1 MKFSKVFAVL
11 TLFICIISFTSF
23 SEEISFKQLQELAQ
37 TAKKEKSV
45 ILNFEKID
53 IKLLTYFI
61 SSITGK
67 NIVLPPNVKGDIT
80 LIFNKPITIKQAWDV
95 YTAILKSKN
104 YNILERNGYYEIVP
118 INLSRNTT
126 PPVIS
131 KTEKSAELAT
141 LVYKLNKTD
150 IITITNILRGLK
162 SPRGLVFS
170 YNPGNIIII
179 TDTKDN
185 IESLKKIVSLME
197 SLSDDQ
203 QIKIFKLKFSKSNEV
218 VSALNALLSNYT
230 KRNIFY
236 RVVNLNSLNTVAVKA
251 PKEIINEV
259 ESFIKSIDKPAQLE
273 NTNYRK
279 FWTIKLKNS
288 KAKDLANVLNK
299 LLENIQ
305 LIQYTQ
311 VQQKR
316 QIKSQPAHKKS
327 FLNTNISAVNIS
339 RNIKDK
345 PKIIAEKTTNT
356 LVIYANRLEYEAIKN
371 LVENLDKQKK
381 QVLITAL
388 ITEVSQKA
396 LKEIGVRWQI
406 LGSSGGAAFKG
417 GLSTEGFYNLL
428 GSTNFA
434 AGVLSSS
441 GRNVSISGNT
451 LFFPDLLFLL
461 SLLDRGTGFNII
473 SSPKILTMDNT
484 EATINVSQV
493 TPFAS
498 SLKFDVNGNPIINY
512 DYKEVG
518 LKLKVNPH
526 ISGKNIVMDLHQETN
541 EVIGFEKPQIGQISY
556 VVPITS
562 KREIDTSITVENGK
576 TVILGGLVSKK
587 TIDTIEGVPLLSD
600 IPIIGNLFKYKS
612 NELNKTNLFVF
623 ITPYIINSP
632 EDLAKIT
639 EEHEKLLEKIKK
651 AEHKK
656 TKIKKVEKKTNKDIM
671 EEYNSYFG
679 R

>member
-1 MKFSKVFAVL
+1 MKFNKVFAVL
-11 TLFICIISFTSF
+11 ILSISLVFIRSF
-23 SEEISFKQLQELAQ
+23 SQEISFKQLQELAQ
-37 TAKKEKSV
+37 IAKKEKSV
-45 ILNFEKID
+45 TLNFEKID

-67 NIVLPPNVKGDIT
+67 NIVLPPNIKGDIT
-80 LIFNKPITIKQAWDV
+80 LIFNKPITIEQAWDV

-104 YNILERNGYYEIVP
+104 YNILEREGYYEIVP
-118 INLSRNTT
+118 VNLSRNTT
-126 PPVIS
+126 PPVINKS
-131 KTEKSAELAT
+131 EKSAELAT

-150 IITITNILRGLK
+150 IITVTNILRGLK

-203 QIKIFKLKFSKSNEV
+203 QIKIFKLRFSKSNEV
-218 VSALNALLSNYT
+218 VSALNAILSNYT
-230 KRNIFY
+230 KRGIFY
-236 RVVNLNSLNTVAVKA
+236 KVVNLNSLNTVAVKA
-251 PKEIINEV
+251 PKEIINEA
-259 ESFIKSIDKPAQLE
+259 ENFIKNIDKPAQFE

-288 KAKDLANVLNK
+288 KAEDLANVLNK

-305 LIQYTQ
+305 LVQYTQ
-311 VQQKR
+311 QTKK
-316 QIKSQPAHKKS
+316 QIAKKKTQITPNVASPALQSSK
-327 FLNTNISAVNIS
+327 
-339 RNIKDK
+339 KDK

-356 LVIYANRLEYEAIKN
+356 LVIYANKLEYEAIKN
-371 LVENLDKQKK
+371 LVDNLDKQKK
-381 QVLITAL
+381 QVLVTAL
-388 ITEVSQKA
+388 ITEVSEKA
-396 LKEIGVRWQI
+396 LREIGVRWQI

-434 AGVLSSS
+434 AGVLSEG
-441 GRNVSISGNT
+441 GRSVSISGNT

-473 SSPKILTMDNT
+473 SSPKLLTMDNT

-518 LKLKVNPH
+518 LKLKVTPH
-526 ISGKNIVMDLHQETN
+526 ISGKNIVMELHQETN

-587 TIDTIEGVPLLSD
+587 TIDTMEGVPLLSN
-600 IPIIGNLFKYKS
+600 IPVIGNLFKYKS

-623 ITPYIINSP
+623 ITPFIINKP
-632 EDLAKIT
+632 EDIAKIT
-639 EEHEKLLEKIKK
+639 QEHQKLLEKLKK
-651 AEHKK
+651 VKKEK
-656 TKIKKVEKKTNKDIM
+656 TKIKKVEKKVKKDII
-671 EEYNSYFG
+671 EDYNSYFG